1 MPSAWMVCSRV
12 LTTLT
17 TAQSRSLTL
26 RHSTWLLP
34 ASRASI
40 AMDCRGSL
48 TGLSSLPP
56 SLPLYKL
63 PVCPCLP
70 QSVPAC
76 SLGHR
81 SQTEPSLGPLWSSP
95 WGPPLALCPGGG

>member
-1 MPSAWMVCSRV
+1 MPSAWMVCSSV
-12 LTTLT
+12 LTTDYCTVKESGSKTQHL
-17 TAQSRSLTL
+17 AAACEPCQ
-26 RHSTWLLP
+26 HSHGLQGP
-34 ASRASI
+34 
-40 AMDCRGSL
+40 L